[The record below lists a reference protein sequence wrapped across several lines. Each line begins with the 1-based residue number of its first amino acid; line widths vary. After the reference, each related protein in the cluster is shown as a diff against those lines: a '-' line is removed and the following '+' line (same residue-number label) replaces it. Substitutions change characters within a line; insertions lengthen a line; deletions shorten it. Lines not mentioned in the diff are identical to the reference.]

1 MSTKIEKIGLVLG
14 DLASRKIR
22 ESSTG
27 GTLIRA
33 WSTNPTTNSDDKGF
47 LENLWDGGSRFIG
60 FLVSGAVQLLSFS
73 WTKLWSWIVGGVTFI
88 TNFNWNVSDEDIS
101 KQIEGLWNS
110 FGGILGSAAGR
121 AIGWIGCGLVPAAAI
136 MTFNESLAIHL
147 LKEVGEQAIDEM
159 LDAAAEVVQAGF
171 RMGVQTSFLWLYKN
185 VRRALKDP
193 NNPFGMA
200 LRGIVG
206 GKTVD
211 EWGKGE
217 SWTIASSIENAIESI
232 PNTFLKNFV
241 EEAWEEGTEA
251 CIEAGYAI
259 AGGIDAFLAE
269 QAISN
274 SNVLGTERIVE
285 ITPDRTVPEE
295 RIVLSG
301 REGVLGPNI
310 VSVLATHQMFKNR
323 EVGVLINGSPTDEY
337 IRPGVVERRMI
348 IEFKEKPTP
357 PWVMPDGKRA
367 RKRQITIFDIKR
379 GLTWEEIKLAAQ
391 PYSTGQV
398 LITAQ
403 LDNKQQMQ
411 AYGANANSALRKI
424 EELLK
429 LSTAELLPNGI
440 RESGYVDATPRRQA
454 LPYIVYPSKAVLVWK
469 KKSTDLTGREDL
481 AGNLWDEQTIEFDLW
496 PENEPANLPNLG

>member
-1 MSTKIEKIGLVLG
+1 MSTKVEKIGLVLR
-14 DLASRKIR
+14 DLGSRKIR

-27 GTLIRA
+27 GSLIRT
-33 WSTNPTTNSDDKGF
+33 WSATATTSSGDKGF
-47 LENLWDGGSRFIG
+47 LENLWDGASRFIG
-60 FLVSGAVQLLSFS
+60 FLISGAISLLSFS
-73 WTKLWSWIVGGVTFI
+73 WTKLWGWIVGGVTFVA
-88 TNFNWNVSDEDIS
+88 NFDWNVTDESIN
-101 KQIEGLWNS
+101 KQIQGLWDS
-110 FGGILGSAAGR
+110 FGGILGSAVGR

-136 MTFNESLAIHL
+136 MTFNESLATHL

-159 LDAAAEVVQAGF
+159 LDAATEVIQAGF
-171 RMGVQTSFLWLYKN
+171 RMGVQASFLWLYKN

-206 GKTVD
+206 ATNV
-211 EWGKGE
+211 ENWGKGE
-217 SWTIASSIENAIESI
+217 SWTIASAIENAIESI
-232 PNTFLKNFV
+232 PNTFLKNFT

-259 AGGIDAFLAE
+259 AGGIDSFLAE
-269 QAISN
+269 QAIAN
-274 SNVLGTERIVE
+274 NNVLGTERIVE
-285 ITPDRTVPEE
+285 ITPDRTVPGE

-301 REGVLGPNI
+301 REAVLAPNI
-310 VSVLATHQMFKNR
+310 VSTLATHQMFRNR
-323 EVGVLINGSPTDEY
+323 DVGILINGSPTDEY

-367 RKRQITIFDIKR
+367 RKRQITIFDIKL
-379 GLTWEEIKLAAQ
+379 GLTWEEVKLAAK
-391 PYSTGQV
+391 PYSSGQILV
-398 LITAQ
+398 TAQ

-411 AYGANANSALRKI
+411 ANGATANSALRKI

-429 LSTAELLPNGI
+429 LSTAELLPNGV
-440 RESGYVDATPRRQA
+440 RESGYVEPTSRRQQ

-469 KKSTDLTGREDL
+469 RKSTDLTGREDL
-481 AGNLWDEQTIEFDLW
+481 AGTLWDEETIEFDLW
-496 PENEPANLPNLG
+496 PENEPADLPNLG

>member
-1 MSTKIEKIGLVLG
+1 
-14 DLASRKIR
+14 
-22 ESSTG
+22 
-27 GTLIRA
+27 
-33 WSTNPTTNSDDKGF
+33 
-47 LENLWDGGSRFIG
+47 
-60 FLVSGAVQLLSFS
+60 LVSGAVQLLSFS
-73 WTKLWSWIVGGVTFI
+73 WTKLWGWIVGGVTFI
-88 TNFNWNVSDEDIS
+88 TNFNWNITDEDINQ
-101 KQIEGLWNS
+101 QIEGLWNS

-136 MTFNESLAIHL
+136 MTFNESLATHL
-147 LKEVGEQAIDEM
+147 LKEVGEQAIDEL

-232 PNTFLKNFV
+232 PNAFLKNFV

-269 QAISN
+269 QAIAN
-274 SNVLGTERIVE
+274 NNVLGRERIVE
-285 ITPDRTVPEE
+285 ITPDRTVPDE

-301 REGVLGPNI
+301 REAVLGPNI
-310 VSVLATHQMFKNR
+310 VSVLATHQMFGNR
-323 EVGVLINGSPTDEY
+323 DVGVLINGSPTDEY

-379 GLTWEEIKLAAQ
+379 GLTWEEVKLAAK
-391 PYSTGQV
+391 PYSSGQILV
-398 LITAQ
+398 TAQ

-411 AYGANANSALRKI
+411 ANGATANAALRKI

-429 LSTAELLPNGI
+429 LSTAELLPNGV
-440 RESGYVDATPRRQA
+440 RESSYVEPTSRRQA
-454 LPYIVYPSKAVLVWK
+454 QPYIVYPSKAVLVWK
-469 KKSTDLTGREDL
+469 KKSTDLSGREDL
-481 AGNLWDEQTIEFDLW
+481 TGTLWDEQTIEFDLW

>member
-1 MSTKIEKIGLVLG
+1 MSTQIKKIGLVLG

-22 ESSTG
+22 ETSTG
-27 GTLIRA
+27 GALIRTWA
-33 WSTNPTTNSDDKGF
+33 TSPTVSSSNKGF
-47 LENLWDGGSRFIG
+47 LESLWDGASRFVG
-60 FLVSGAVQLLSFS
+60 FLISGAVQLLSFS
-73 WTKLWSWIVGGVTFI
+73 WTKLWGWIVGGVTFI
-88 TNFNWNVSDEDIS
+88 TNFNWNITDEDINQ
-101 KQIEGLWNS
+101 QIEGLWNS

-136 MTFNESLAIHL
+136 MTFNESLATHL

-193 NNPFGMA
+193 SNPFGMA

-232 PNTFLKNFV
+232 PNAFLKNFV

-269 QAISN
+269 QAIAN

-301 REGVLGPNI
+301 REAVLGPNI
-310 VSVLATHQMFKNR
+310 VSVLATHQMFRNR
-323 EVGVLINGSPTDEY
+323 DVGVLINGSPTDQY

-379 GLTWEEIKLAAQ
+379 GLTWEEVKLAAK
-391 PYSTGQV
+391 PYSSGGILV
-398 LITAQ
+398 TAQ

-411 AYGANANSALRKI
+411 ANGATANSALRKI

-440 RESGYVDATPRRQA
+440 RESGYVEPTSRRQA

-469 KKSTDLTGREDL
+469 KKSTDLSGREDL
-481 AGNLWDEQTIEFDLW
+481 TGTLWDEQVIEFDLW
-496 PENEPANLPNLG
+496 PENEPANLSNLG

>member
-1 MSTKIEKIGLVLG
+1 
-14 DLASRKIR
+14 
-22 ESSTG
+22 
-27 GTLIRA
+27 
-33 WSTNPTTNSDDKGF
+33 
-47 LENLWDGGSRFIG
+47 
-60 FLVSGAVQLLSFS
+60 
-73 WTKLWSWIVGGVTFI
+73 
-88 TNFNWNVSDEDIS
+88 
-101 KQIEGLWNS
+101 
-110 FGGILGSAAGR
+110 
-121 AIGWIGCGLVPAAAI
+121 
-136 MTFNESLAIHL
+136 MTFNESLATHL

-159 LDAAAEVVQAGF
+159 LDAATEVIQAGF
-171 RMGVQTSFLWLYKN
+171 RMGVQASFLWLYKN
-185 VRRALKDP
+185 VRRVLKDP

-206 GKTVD
+206 TANV
-211 EWGKGE
+211 ENWGKGE
-217 SWTIASSIENAIESI
+217 SWTIASAIENTIESI
-232 PNTFLKNFV
+232 PNTFLRNFV

-259 AGGIDAFLAE
+259 AGGIDSFLAE
-269 QAISN
+269 QAIAN
-274 SNVLGTERIVE
+274 NNVLGTERIVE
-285 ITPDRTVPEE
+285 ITPDRTVPDE

-301 REGVLGPNI
+301 REAVLGPNI
-310 VSVLATHQMFKNR
+310 VSVLATHQMFRNR
-323 EVGVLINGSPTDEY
+323 DVGVLINGSPTDEY

-379 GLTWEEIKLAAQ
+379 GLTWKEVKLAAN
-391 PYSTGQV
+391 PYNSGQV

-411 AYGANANSALRKI
+411 AYGATANSALQKI

-429 LSTAELLPNGI
+429 LSTAELLPNGV
-440 RESGYVDATPRRQA
+440 RESNYVQATPRRES

-481 AGNLWDEQTIEFDLW
+481 AGTLWDEQTVEFDLW

>member
-1 MSTKIEKIGLVLG
+1 MSTQIKKIGLVLG

-27 GTLIRA
+27 GALIRTWVA
-33 WSTNPTTNSDDKGF
+33 SPTVTSSNKGL
-47 LENLWDGGSRFIG
+47 LENLWDGASRFIG

-73 WTKLWSWIVGGVTFI
+73 WTKLWGWIVGGVTFI
-88 TNFNWNVSDEDIS
+88 ANFNWNITDEDINQ
-101 KQIEGLWNS
+101 QIEGLWNS
-110 FGGILGSAAGR
+110 FAGILGSAAGR

-136 MTFNESLAIHL
+136 MTFNESLATHL
-147 LKEVGEQAIDEM
+147 LKEVGEQAIDEL

-217 SWTIASSIENAIESI
+217 SWTIASSIENKIESI
-232 PNTFLKNFV
+232 PSTFWRNFA
-241 EEAWEEGTEA
+241 EEGSEEGTEA

-269 QAISN
+269 QAIAN
-274 SNVLGTERIVE
+274 NNILGTERIVE
-285 ITPDRTVPEE
+285 ITPDRTVPGE

-301 REGVLGPNI
+301 REAVLGPNI
-310 VSVLATHQMFKNR
+310 VSTLATHQMFRNR
-323 EVGVLINGSPTDEY
+323 DVGVLINGSPTDEY
-337 IRPGVVERRMI
+337 IRPGVVERRLI

-379 GLTWEEIKLAAQ
+379 GLTWEEVKLAAK
-391 PYSTGQV
+391 PYSSGQT

-411 AYGANANSALRKI
+411 AYGATANAALRKI

-429 LSTAELLPNGI
+429 VSTAELLPKGA
-440 RESGYVDATPRRQA
+440 RESSYVEATARRQK
-454 LPYIVYPSKAVLVWK
+454 LPYIVYPSKAVLIWK
-469 KKSTDLTGREDL
+469 RKSSDLTGREDL
-481 AGNLWDEQTIEFDLW
+481 AGDLWDEQTIAFDLW
-496 PENEPANLPNLG
+496 PESEPANLPNLG

>member
-1 MSTKIEKIGLVLG
+1 MSTQIKKIGLVLG

-22 ESSTG
+22 ETSTG
-27 GTLIRA
+27 GALIRT
-33 WSTNPTTNSDDKGF
+33 WSTSPTVSSSNKGF
-47 LENLWDGGSRFIG
+47 LENLWDGASRFVG
-60 FLVSGAVQLLSFS
+60 FLISGAVQLLSFS
-73 WTKLWSWIVGGVTFI
+73 WTKLWGWIVGGVTFI
-88 TNFNWNVSDEDIS
+88 ANFNWNVTDEDIN
-101 KQIEGLWNS
+101 KQIEGLWDS

-136 MTFNESLAIHL
+136 MTFNESLATHL
-147 LKEVGEQAIDEM
+147 LKEVGEQALDEM
-159 LDAAAEVVQAGF
+159 LDAATEVVQAGF

-185 VRRALKDP
+185 ARRALKDP
-193 NNPFGMA
+193 KNPFGMA
-200 LRGIVG
+200 LRGILG

-217 SWTIASSIENAIESI
+217 AWTIAGSIENTIESI

-269 QAISN
+269 QAIAN
-274 SNVLGTERIVE
+274 NNVLGTERIVE
-285 ITPDRTVPEE
+285 ITPDRTVPNE

-301 REGVLGPNI
+301 REAVLGPSI
-310 VSVLATHQMFKNR
+310 VSVLATHQMFRNR
-323 EVGVLINGSPTDEY
+323 DVGVLINGSPTDEY

-379 GLTWEEIKLAAQ
+379 ALTWEEVKLAAK
-391 PYSTGQV
+391 PYSSGQV

-411 AYGANANSALRKI
+411 AYGATANSALLKI

-429 LSTAELLPNGI
+429 LSTAELLPNGV
-440 RESGYVDATPRRQA
+440 RESGYVQPTARRQA
-454 LPYIVYPSKAVLVWK
+454 QPYIVYPSKAVLIWK
-469 KKSTDLTGREDL
+469 KKSTLSGREDL
-481 AGNLWDEQTIEFDLW
+481 AGTLWDEETIEFDLW